1 MAGLAPGAFAPGRA
15 YVHPPAH
22 GRIPEGVRPLR
33 PANYLLVGE
42 WAPGDAEGVR
52 IEFPFPIDIPWS
64 ELEY

>member
-1 MAGLAPGAFAPGRA
+1 M
-15 YVHPPAH
+15 
-22 GRIPEGVRPLR
+22 RPLR

-42 WAPGDAEGVR
+42 WAPGDAAGVR